1 MLKFVSELLTSAR
14 SEFAVLIIIRPM
26 SAPLP
31 LPRKKKKI
39 KYSHLNMCSASS
51 LILAHPLVPQS
62 MHSESLTAMLKL
74 WFPKFS
80 NTQIMLTHECAIW
93 ELLQ

>member
-31 LPRKKKKI
+31 LPRKKKK
-39 KYSHLNMCSASS
+39 
-51 LILAHPLVPQS
+51 
-62 MHSESLTAMLKL
+62 
-74 WFPKFS
+74 S
-80 NTQIMLTHECAIW
+80 NTLT
-93 ELLQ
+93 